1 MTFHCYLQW
10 IWGPINLTVS
20 VFSWSTWVRV
30 ATKAFWK
37 HLWETPSQTCI
48 SFCGTAVL
56 AWCVAPTMCASARN
70 MMLRTTDHVCKC
82 KRHDV
87 AYNRPCVQV
96 RETWCCVAP
105 TMCASARKMMLR
117 STDHV
122 CKCKERYHP
131 HPTPPPTSCVASTMS
146 TPGEPPVPRVIRY
159 AHAQHT
165 YEEVQAFQV
174 AGEGPRQIARSCKH
188 VQFIPITDFDEQ
200 HRQGS
205 LEHFRGE
212 VPSRGLSAK
221 NHFLDLRSDS
231 AEGQRRPNDRAGSE
245 DNRRKSLSLNHR
257 LLGNHRPIVRTWLY
271 YAIHDVQSL
280 INPTVLILELV
291 VWGQTLQ
298 EYKQQWCKKEFKT
311 KRG

>member
-82 KRHDV
+82 KKHETWCCVQPTMCASARDMMLHVVYNRPCVQVQETWCCVQPTMCASARNMMLRSTNHVCKCKKHDV

-131 HPTPPPTSCVASTMS
+131 HPTPPHPQL
-146 TPGEPPVPRVIRY
+146 
-159 AHAQHT
+159 HA
-165 YEEVQAFQV
+165 
-174 AGEGPRQIARSCKH
+174 
-188 VQFIPITDFDEQ
+188 
-200 HRQGS
+200 
-205 LEHFRGE
+205 
-212 VPSRGLSAK
+212 
-221 NHFLDLRSDS
+221 
-231 AEGQRRPNDRAGSE
+231 
-245 DNRRKSLSLNHR
+245 
-257 LLGNHRPIVRTWLY
+257 
-271 YAIHDVQSL
+271 
-280 INPTVLILELV
+280 
-291 VWGQTLQ
+291 
-298 EYKQQWCKKEFKT
+298 
-311 KRG
+311 